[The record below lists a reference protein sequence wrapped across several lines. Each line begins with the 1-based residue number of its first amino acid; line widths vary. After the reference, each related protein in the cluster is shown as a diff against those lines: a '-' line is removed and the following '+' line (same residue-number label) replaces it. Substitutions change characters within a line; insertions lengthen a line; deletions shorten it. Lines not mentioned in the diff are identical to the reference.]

1 MHCSDCGEKMYDGFC
16 INCDEEHFIA
26 DQYRDL
32 GDSVPLGIAATEQEQ
47 MRKRE
52 TEHVR
57 RMQ

>member
-1 MHCSDCGEKMYDGFC
+1 MHCSDCGEKMSDGFC

-32 GDSVPLGIAATEQEQ
+32 GESVPLGIAATEQEQ

-52 TEHVR
+52 N
-57 RMQ
+57 